1 MKIII
6 QSLIMLLVYNII
18 IIIIIVFRN
27 DNNYFSNH
35 HYITVKPMNIP
46 NIRFSSIKSQLK
58 NCIKKYSPCIL
69 LMFDLNMSCKQLFG
83 IDDLEEEEGIY
94 IRDIGKYN

>member
-1 MKIII
+1 
-6 QSLIMLLVYNII
+6 MLLVYNNNI

-35 HYITVKPMNIP
+35 HSVTVKPINIP

-58 NCIKKYSPCIL
+58 NSIKKYAPCIL
-69 LMFDLNMSCKQLFG
+69 LLFDLNMSCKQLFG
-83 IDDLEEEEGIY
+83 IGDLEEEEEGIY
-94 IRDIGKYN
+94 IRDVGKY